1 MSIESNDDLEGVRE
15 AGRVT
20 MAILDALVEHLREG
34 VTTGDLDAI
43 AAGILARDGAR
54 SAPAMVYG
62 FPGHVLISVNDEIV
76 HGIPGRRR
84 IAAGDLVSL
93 DVTVEKDGYVAD
105 AARSVVVGMAA
116 GHGPATA
123 DHLVAAARAALAG
136 GVAVARA
143 GVPVNEIGR
152 AVQRE
157 VRRRG
162 FAVVRGL
169 CGHGVG
175 RTIHEA
181 PEVPNVYDRAL
192 RDVLTDG
199 LVLTIEPMISAGS
212 SYPVQSADGWTLRT
226 RDGSLAAH
234 CEHTLVITK
243 GEPLILAA

>member
-20 MAILDALVEHLREG
+20 TAILDALVERLREG
-34 VTTGDLDAI
+34 VTTGELDEI
-43 AAGILARDGAR
+43 AARILARDCAR

-76 HGIPGRRR
+76 HGIPGSRRL
-84 IAAGDLVSL
+84 ASGDLVSL

-105 AARSVVVGMAA
+105 AARSVVVGE
-116 GHGPATA
+116 GSATA
-123 DHLVAAARAALAG
+123 TRLIAAAEAALACG
-136 GVAVARA
+136 LAVARA
-143 GVPVNEIGR
+143 GVRVNEIGR
-152 AVQRE
+152 AVQGE

-162 FAVVRGL
+162 FSVVRGL

-212 SYPVQSADGWTLRT
+212 SYPVQGTDGWTLRT

-243 GEPLILAA
+243 NEPLIVAA

>member
-1 MSIESNDDLEGVRE
+1 MSIESTDDLEGVRE

-20 MAILDALVEHLREG
+20 TAALDAMVQHLRPG
-34 VTTGDLDAI
+34 VTTGELDAI
-43 AAGILARDGAR
+43 AAGVLTRNGAR

-62 FPGHVLISVNDEIV
+62 FPGTVLISVNDEIV

-84 IAAGDLVSL
+84 LESGDLVSL

-105 AARSVVVGMAA
+105 AARSVIVGDGSPAA
-116 GHGPATA
+116 C
-123 DHLVAAARAALAG
+123 HLIAAAESALRAAL
-136 GVAVARA
+136 VVPRA
-143 GVPVNEIGR
+143 GTRVNEIGR

-157 VRRRG
+157 VQRHG
-162 FAVVRGL
+162 FRVVRGL

-175 RTIHEA
+175 RTIHES
-181 PEVPNVYDRAL
+181 PEVPNVYDRSQ

-234 CEHTLVITK
+234 CEHTLVITQ
-243 GEPLILAA
+243 GRPLILAA

>member
-20 MAILDALVEHLREG
+20 TAILDALVGHLRAG

-43 AAGILARDGAR
+43 AAGILVRDGAR

-76 HGIPGRRR
+76 HGVPGRRR

-105 AARSVVVGMAA
+105 AARSVVVG
-116 GHGPATA
+116 HGAATA
-123 DHLVAAARAALAG
+123 AHLVAAAAAALAC
-136 GVAVARA
+136 GVSVARA

-181 PEVPNVYDRAL
+181 PEVPNVYDRSL

-234 CEHTLVITK
+234 CEHTLVITN

>member
-20 MAILDALVEHLREG
+20 TAILDALVAHLRAG

-105 AARSVVVGMAA
+105 AARSVVVGAVV
-116 GHGPATA
+116 GHGLATA
-123 DHLVAAARAALAG
+123 DHLVAAAEAALAR
-136 GVAVARA
+136 GVSVARA

-181 PEVPNVYDRAL
+181 PEVPNVYDRSL

-234 CEHTLVITK
+234 CEHTLVITN